1 MELVSAGGSFACE
14 VRDHALWEAQSDT
27 DVAAIRQEGFRS
39 TMQRPKF
46 GKTLLRTDREGAKN
60 VLFTYRIAMTPEV
73 GEATARRMLIH
84 VEKQSDGW
92 RVVDYQFWPDTGA
105 SAAPS
110 E

>member
-1 MELVSAGGSFACE
+1 MTLASGLAKDKLLKEL
-14 VRDHALWEAQSDT
+14 T